1 MTSDLLLRELFGD
14 LGEEKLAVDTKK
26 VHTKESKARKAMPIF
41 EVFAQYIDFKTSF
54 MDLLAPIVHI
64 LEENPNYTRV

>member
-1 MTSDLLLRELFGD
+1 
-14 LGEEKLAVDTKK
+14 
-26 VHTKESKARKAMPIF
+26 MPIF

-54 MDLLAPIVHI
+54 MDLLAPIVHV